1 MFIIL
6 LIVLVALIVESAYLY
21 SLTSGLREAAVQL
34 EDQIQWSSTTRLTVA
49 CPNRAAEQLLQQV
62 NRLAERRQVEKTEW
76 SRREQ
81 SLRQQIANVSHDLRT
96 PLTSILGYLQLLEQ
110 EDLPYERRQ
119 AYLQVIAGRARTLQS
134 FIGSFYDL
142 TRIEGGEFPLER
154 ERISLTRILSDQLAD
169 SYEQLEQAGIKVEA
183 DLPSDIPAVWGDRY
197 AATRVCSNL
206 LTNALRHAKGSLTI
220 RLAKDGNT
228 VVMTFSNP
236 APDMLPEDAGRVF
249 ERFYSANRARDRE
262 STGLGLAIVK
272 ALTER
277 MGCITGARWDNGIF
291 TLEIRWPL

>member
-34 EDQIQWSSTTRLTVA
+34 EDQIQGSSTTRLTVA

-206 LTNALRHAKGSLTI
+206 LTNALRH
-220 RLAKDGNT
+220 
-228 VVMTFSNP
+228 SNP

-277 MGCITGARWDNGIF
+277 MGCITGARWDDGIF